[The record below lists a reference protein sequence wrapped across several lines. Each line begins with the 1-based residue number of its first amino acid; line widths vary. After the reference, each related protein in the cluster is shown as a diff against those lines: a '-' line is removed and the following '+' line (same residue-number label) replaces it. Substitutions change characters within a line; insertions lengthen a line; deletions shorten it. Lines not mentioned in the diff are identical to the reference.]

1 MLLNSILLIIMI
13 SSSIII
19 FMINNMYIL
28 LAILLLSV
36 FLSFIFHVKISVYLP
51 FITMIIINFLLNFLI
66 SNLYDATIVSIRL
79 ITMFTLVNLIIKIIG
94 INNVGLIIGKIF
106 HSKDLTLIISI
117 SLCFIPIMI
126 KEIGDIKK
134 SLYTKNFSLNIK
146 NVLTKGHLFVICFF
160 TNLFKRINEMEK
172 ILISKGMEE

>member
-1 MLLNSILLIIMI
+1 MLFNSILLIIMI
-13 SSSIII
+13 ISSIII
-19 FMINNMYIL
+19 LLINNIWIL
-28 LAILLLSV
+28 LGILT
-36 FLSFIFHVKISVYLP
+36 ISVILNVIFKVKLPIYLP
-51 FITMIIINFLLNFLI
+51 FLIMIIINFLLNILI
-66 SNLYDATIVSIRL
+66 SNLYDAIIVSIRL
-79 ITMFTLVNLIIKIIG
+79 ITMFTIVNLVIKIID

-106 HSKDLTLIISI
+106 HSKDLALIVSI

-134 SLYTKNFSLNIK
+134 SLYTKNFPLNIK

-172 ILISKGMEE
+172 VLLSKGME